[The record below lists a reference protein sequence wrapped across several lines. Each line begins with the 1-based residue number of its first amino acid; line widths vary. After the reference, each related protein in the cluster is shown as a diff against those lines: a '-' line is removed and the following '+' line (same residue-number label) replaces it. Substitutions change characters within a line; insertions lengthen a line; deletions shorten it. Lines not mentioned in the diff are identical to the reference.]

1 MSDKPTFVSRDMMTA
16 DEGYVQWMADIKQR
30 FRQSQIKAAVRV
42 NTAMLEFYWSVGRD
56 LVALRAEERWG
67 AGVVKQFALD
77 MRQAFPDE
85 TGFSYSNVKYM
96 KQWYSFYYE
105 RVTKSQRPVGQIGH
119 QAGDELGA
127 AIRQQPADEKS
138 QQLAGQIENLKI
150 GQQVAGQLDENEK
163 GQQAVDQL
171 EMPDIFGRIPWFH
184 HVLIISKCQTLDEAI
199 FYINKV
205 TEEGWS
211 RSRLESQMAANLF
224 GSQGAAVT
232 NFEHTLPAPQ
242 SQLAK
247 EILKD
252 PYHFGFLSM
261 SEEYEEKDLEDAL
274 VSNVTRFLME
284 LGKGFSY
291 VGRQMELQM
300 PGGQTFFPDL
310 LFYHIPQHRYVV
322 IELKVVKYIPEFAG
336 KLNFY
341 VTAVDELLR
350 GEGDNPTV
358 GLIICKSTDKTVVE
372 WSLRDINK
380 PLGVSSFQLEQVV
393 ERTVRELELKKE
405 NSRK

>member
-85 TGFSYSNVKYM
+85 TGFSDTNVKYM
-96 KQWYSFYYE
+96 KRWYLFYYE
-105 RVTKSQRPVGQIGH
+105 RVIKGQQPVDQIGY

-127 AIRQQPADEKS
+127 AIRQQPVDEKGQQVADLLEAVEKS
-138 QQLAGQIENLKI
+138 QQVVGQIEDCK
-150 GQQVAGQLDENEK
+150 K
-163 GQQAVDQL
+163 GQQAADQL

-184 HVLIISKCQTLDEAI
+184 HVLIISKCKTLDEAI

-211 RSRLESQMAANLF
+211 RSRLESQIAANLF
-224 GSQGAAVT
+224 GIQGAAVT

-380 PLGVSSFQLEQVV
+380 PLGVSSYQLEQVV

-405 NSRK
+405 NPRK

>member
-1 MSDKPTFVSRDMMTA
+1 MNDKPTFTFRDGMTA
-16 DEGYVQWMADIKQR
+16 DEGYIQWIADIKQR

-42 NTAMLEFYWSVGRD
+42 NTAMLEFYWSIGRD
-56 LVALRAEERWG
+56 LVTLRAEERWG

-96 KQWYSFYYE
+96 KQWYSYYYE
-105 RVTKSQRPVGQIGH
+105 RVT
-119 QAGDELGA
+119 
-127 AIRQQPADEKS
+127 KS
-138 QQLAGQIENLKI
+138 QQLAGQIEIPEKS
-150 GQQVAGQLDENEK
+150 QQLAGQLEKDKK
-163 GQQAVDQL
+163 GQQLADQLDVDEKSHQVGGEL
-171 EMPDIFGRIPWFH
+171 EMPEIFGRIPWFH
-184 HVLIISKCQTLDEAI
+184 HVHIISKCKSLDEAL
-199 FYINKV
+199 FYINRV
-205 TEEGWS
+205 AEEGWS
-211 RSRLESQMAANLF
+211 RSRLESQVAANLF
-224 GSQGAAVT
+224 GSQGVAIT
-232 NFEHTLPAPQ
+232 NFELTLPAPQ

-252 PYHFGFLSM
+252 PYNFGFLAM
-261 SEEYEEKDLEDAL
+261 NAEYEEKDMEDAL
-274 VSNVTRFLME
+274 VDNVTQFLLE

-350 GEGDNPTV
+350 GENDNPTV
-358 GLIICKSTDKTVVE
+358 GLIVCKSTDKTVVE

-380 PLGVSSFQLEQVV
+380 PLGVSSYQLEEVV
-393 ERTVRELELKKE
+393 ERTVKELEMKKGA
-405 NSRK
+405 NSKL

>member
-1 MSDKPTFVSRDMMTA
+1 MSDKPTFTFRDGMIA
-16 DEGYVQWMADIKQR
+16 DEGYVQWITDIKQR

-56 LVALRAEERWG
+56 LVTLRAEERWG
-67 AGVVKQFALD
+67 AGVVKQFAFD

-85 TGFSYSNVKYM
+85 TGFSDTNVKYM
-96 KQWYSFYYE
+96 KRWYLFYYE
-105 RVTKSQRPVGQIGH
+105 QVIKSHQVGDQIEGLEKGH
-119 QAGDELGA
+119 QVG
-127 AIRQQPADEKS
+127 
-138 QQLAGQIENLKI
+138 
-150 GQQVAGQLDENEK
+150 
-163 GQQAVDQL
+163 DQL
-171 EMPDIFGRIPWFH
+171 EMPEIFGRIPWKH
-184 HVLIISKCQTLDEAI
+184 HVHIISKCQSLEEAL
-199 FYINKV
+199 FYINRV
-205 TEEGWS
+205 AEEGWS
-211 RSRLESQMAANLF
+211 RSRLEDQVAANLF

-261 SEEYEEKDLEDAL
+261 GEEYEEKDMEDAL

-380 PLGVSSFQLEQVV
+380 PLGVSRYQLEEVV
-393 ERTVRELELKKE
+393 ERTVKELEM
-405 NSRK
+405 RKNEGARK

>member
-1 MSDKPTFVSRDMMTA
+1 MTDKPTFVSRDMMTA

-42 NTAMLEFYWSVGRD
+42 NTAMLEFYWSLGRD
-56 LVALRAEERWG
+56 MVELRAESKWG
-67 AGVVKQFALD
+67 SGFFDQLSLD
-77 MRQAFPDE
+77 LRTAFPEE
-85 TGFSYSNVKYM
+85 TGFSVTNLKYM
-96 KQWYSFYYE
+96 KRWYAFYNE
-105 RVTKSQRPVGQIGH
+105 RVVNRQRLV
-119 QAGDELGA
+119 DE
-127 AIRQQPADEKS
+127 IRQQPADEIIAVQS
-138 QQLAGQIENLKI
+138 DEPNVVIRHQAGDE
-150 GQQVAGQLDENEK
+150 LDVTIRQRLVDEK
-163 GQQAVDQL
+163 GQRLVDQL
-171 EMPDIFGRIPWFH
+171 EMPELFGRVPWGQH
-184 HVLIISKCQTLDEAI
+184 IDIISRCATLDEAL
-199 FYINKV
+199 FYIQQV
-205 TEEGWS
+205 VDGGWS
-211 RSRLESQMAANLF
+211 RPKLNANIDKHLYQ
-224 GSQGAAVT
+224 SQGAAVT

-372 WSLRDINK
+372 WSLKDINK
-380 PLGVSSFQLEQVV
+380 PLGVSTYQLEQVV
-393 ERTVRELELKKE
+393 ERTVKELEQKKE
-405 NSRK
+405 NARK

>member
-1 MSDKPTFVSRDMMTA
+1 MNKKPTFVSRDIMTS

-30 FRQSQIKAAVRV
+30 FRQSQLKAAVRV

-77 MRQAFPDE
+77 MRQAFPNE

-105 RVTKSQRPVGQIGH
+105 RVTKGQRPVGQIRH
-119 QAGDELGA
+119 QAGDQLEVV
-127 AIRQQPADEKS
+127 EK
-138 QQLAGQIENLKI
+138 K
-150 GQQVAGQLDENEK
+150 QQVAGQIETLKK
-163 GQQAVDQL
+163 GQQAAGQL
-171 EMPDIFGRIPWFH
+171 EMPEIFGRIPWFH
-184 HVLIISKCQTLDEAI
+184 HVQIISKCQSLDEAL

-205 TEEGWS
+205 VEEGWS
-211 RSRLESQMAANLF
+211 RSRLENQIAANLF
-224 GSQGAAVT
+224 GSQGAAIT
-232 NFEHTLPAPQ
+232 NFSSTLPDTQ

-252 PYHFGFLSM
+252 PYHFDFLSM
-261 SEEYEEKDLEDAL
+261 KEEYEEEDLEDAL
-274 VSNVTRFLME
+274 VSKVTQFLLE

-300 PGGQTFFPDL
+300 PDGQTFFPDL

-322 IELKVVKYIPEFAG
+322 VELKVVKFIPEFAG

-350 GEGDNPTV
+350 AEGDNPTV

-372 WSLRDINK
+372 WSLKGINK
-380 PLGVSSFQLEQVV
+380 PLGVSTYQLEQVV
-393 ERTVRELELKKE
+393 ERTVRELEQ
-405 NSRK
+405 RKRELGGAERAESTQF

>member
-1 MSDKPTFVSRDMMTA
+1 MNDKPTFTFRDGMTA
-16 DEGYVQWMADIKQR
+16 NEGYIQWITDIKQR

-56 LVALRAEERWG
+56 LVTLRAEERWG
-67 AGVVKQFALD
+67 SGVVKQFALD

-85 TGFSYSNVKYM
+85 TGFSDTNVKYM
-96 KQWYSFYYE
+96 KRWYLFYYE
-105 RVTKSQRPVGQIGH
+105 KVIKGQQVVDLIGH
-119 QAGDELGA
+119 QVSDELEV
-127 AIRQQPADEKS
+127 AIS
-138 QQLAGQIENLKI
+138 QRVI
-150 GQQVAGQLDENEK
+150 DEK
-163 GQQAVDQL
+163 GQQVVDQL
-171 EMPDIFGRIPWFH
+171 QFPDLFGFIPWGCHILVF
-184 HVLIISKCQTLDEAI
+184 SKCKSLDEAL
-199 FYINKV
+199 FYINRV
-205 TEEGWS
+205 VDEGWS
-211 RSRLESQMAANLF
+211 RSRLENQVAANLF
-224 GSQGAAVT
+224 GSQGAAIT
-232 NFEHTLPAPQ
+232 NFEQTLPAPQ

-252 PYHFGFLSM
+252 PYNFGFLAM
-261 SEEYEEKDLEDAL
+261 NKEYEEKDMEDAL
-274 VSNVTRFLME
+274 VDNVTQFLLE

-350 GEGDNPTV
+350 GEDDNPTV

-380 PLGVSSFQLEQVV
+380 PLGVSSYQLEEVV
-393 ERTVRELELKKE
+393 ERTVKELEMKKGE
-405 NSRK
+405 GRKF

>member
-1 MSDKPTFVSRDMMTA
+1 MSDKPTFTFRDGMTA

-30 FRQSQIKAAVRV
+30 FRQSQVKAAVRV

-85 TGFSYSNVKYM
+85 TGFSDTNVKYM
-96 KQWYSFYYE
+96 KRWYLFYYE
-105 RVTKSQRPVGQIGH
+105 RVIKGQRPVDQIGH
-119 QAGDELGA
+119 QAGDELEVI
-127 AIRQQPADEKS
+127 IRQQVAD
-138 QQLAGQIENLKI
+138 QIEE
-150 GQQVAGQLDENEK
+150 GEK
-163 GQQAVDQL
+163 GQRLVDQL
-171 EMPDIFGRIPWFH
+171 EMPELFGRVPWGQH
-184 HVLIISKCQTLDEAI
+184 IDIISRCETLDEAL
-199 FYINKV
+199 FYV
-205 TEEGWS
+205 QQVVDGGWS
-211 RSRLESQMAANLF
+211 RPRLNANIDKHLYQ
-224 GSQGAAVT
+224 SQGAAVT

-350 GEGDNPTV
+350 GAGDNPTV

-380 PLGVSSFQLEQVV
+380 PLGVSSYQLEQVV